1 MNYAIS
7 KQPVKRGSGD
17 AFVATSATAWIQT
30 RNVIMWP
37 EIALT
42 QDVQNVV

>member
-1 MNYAIS
+1 M
-7 KQPVKRGSGD
+7 KEDSGD
-17 AFVATSATAWIQT
+17 AIVATSATAWIQT

-42 QDVQNVV
+42 QDAQNVV